1 MVETAPARSAPSRT
15 AGRAWPWFLILDLA
29 LVTVFAALGR
39 QSHEHGLTPAGVLA
53 TALPFLVACLL
64 GWAAARA
71 WRSPAG
77 LWPTGVVLWLVTAGA
92 GLGIRALTGGGTATS
107 FMVVTFLVL
116 GAFLLG
122 SRLAWRAVRRLRSR
136 RIR

>member
-1 MVETAPARSAPSRT
+1 MTDTAAARSAATRT
-15 AGRAWPWFLILDLA
+15 ADRTWPWFLLLDLV

-39 QSHEHGLTPAGVLA
+39 QSHEHGLTPAGVFT
-53 TALPFLVACLL
+53 TALPFLAACLL

-77 LWPTGVVLWLVTAGA
+77 LWPSGVVIWLVTAGA
-92 GLGIRALTGGGTATS
+92 GLGIRALSGGGTATS

-122 SRLAWRAVRRLRSR
+122 SRLVRRAVRHLQSR

>member
-1 MVETAPARSAPSRT
+1 MADRATVRSTATRT
-15 AGRAWPWFLILDLA
+15 AGRSWPRFLALDLV

-39 QSHEHGLTPAGVLA
+39 QSHEHGLTVAGVLA
-53 TALPFLVACLL
+53 TALPFLAACLL

-71 WRSPAG
+71 WRRPA
-77 LWPTGVVLWLVTAGA
+77 LIWPSGVVIWLVTAAA
-92 GLGIRALTGGGTATS
+92 GLGIRALAGGGTAPS
-107 FMVVTFLVL
+107 FMVVTLLVL

-122 SRLAWRAVRRLRSR
+122 SRLFWQAARHLHGR